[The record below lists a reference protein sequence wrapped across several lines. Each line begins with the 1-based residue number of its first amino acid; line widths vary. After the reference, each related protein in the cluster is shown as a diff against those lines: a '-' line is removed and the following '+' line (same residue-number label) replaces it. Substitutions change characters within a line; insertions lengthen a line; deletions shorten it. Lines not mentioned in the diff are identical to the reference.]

1 MWVYT
6 QCLDSGKR
14 VILISQTVLQHHYTP
29 TTNFS
34 MIPDPQLHWAY
45 QLPELNSVQTWHFHF
60 KIFYFYIDSYGL
72 LIFFLFETQ

>member
-1 MWVYT
+1 
-6 QCLDSGKR
+6 
-14 VILISQTVLQHHYTP
+14 
-29 TTNFS
+29 

-72 LIFFLFETQ
+72 LIFFLFETQWKFDQRWNLIKDEKIDTTISQII